1 MAAGPFPGGWQR
13 FWHRAATAATAAVAA
28 AAAAVVVAVAAVAA
42 VAGARCPTASRST
55 SACSCA
61 AGARASRCC
70 CCTWSCRWWP
80 RWRPRSRSSRPPA
93 TARRASCSR
102 CGSSTV
108 CFCTRTAP
116 SSPCS
121 SASPPSSPSRS
132 SVACAGCTE
141 SFTAAVHQRSRCA
154 GCRDLLVASGEAG
167 HSHTLAQDRHLTRTH
182 TRFLV
187 SVSRIPMIY
196 FLFLL
201 ITMRC
206 NGQRKSSQPRFACLN
221 FPLRLYARTSL
232 RIHKLTSLYIC
243 LKGTIRTKRIQRNH

>member
-28 AAAAVVVAVAAVAA
+28 AAAAVVVAVAVVAAVAA

-55 SACSCA
+55 SACSCV

-108 CFCTRTAP
+108 CFCTRMAP

-132 SVACAGCTE
+132 SAACAGCTE
-141 SFTAAVHQRSRCA
+141 SSTAAVHQRSRCA

-187 SVSRIPMIY
+187 PVSRIPMIY
-196 FLFLL
+196 FLFV
-201 ITMRC
+201 
-206 NGQRKSSQPRFACLN
+206 NYDEVQRPTQEFATPLRSKLN
-221 FPLRLYARTSL
+221 FPLRAHLL
-232 RIHKLTSLYIC
+232 EFI
-243 LKGTIRTKRIQRNH
+243 N